1 MVEIALT
8 CLLLGGSFT
17 PPPDWTIVSI
27 LTEAPP
33 QSGAAMITMPTYSGV
48 CYSIENGCERA
59 RADAER
65 ARIPRVQLK
74 RTFQPGEKIQIP
86 DSCVM
91 EIKK

>member
-1 MVEIALT
+1 MIEVVLT

-33 QSGAAMITMPTYSGV
+33 QSGAAMITGV

-65 ARIPRVQLK
+65 QRIPRVQLK
-74 RTFQPGEKIQIP
+74 RTFKPGEKIALP
-86 DSCVM
+86 NSCTM
-91 EIKK
+91 ETKQP